1 MNTEIAYQAQARAV
15 QTRNKQF
22 FDAAIVGWL
31 VVCLLLAVFSRSIF
45 PAKYF
50 FDSNHIAA
58 LFGQYR
64 GFLAGDSYNNTAL
77 FYDLTLL
84 SGSLYLTAIITT
96 LIFDT
101 FLLKCLFVLRVDKLA
116 VHNIVVFFFASF
128 AGAVYLAQYS
138 KESLVLLIVFLFF
151 GLSATR
157 KRQIIWLVI
166 AIAYAAYFRS
176 YWFLIVGFY
185 VYYSAAFKVSRN
197 MFVIL
202 LSILFAFLLL
212 AVAFQ
217 LILHVDL
224 AYYRYS
230 VNDERMYD
238 QNAATMIGPLLPTG
252 NMALEWANAVVQF
265 FMMFFPFPLL
275 TGNPLYLLFFLVT
288 ASIGCRL
295 YFIMRQW
302 MRQRSLGKP
311 QKGSR
316 CLALFMSFV
325 TIQSIF
331 EPDYGSYIKHLT
343 PLLPL
348 VLYCFCLQQT
358 SRYERIASYV

>member
-1 MNTEIAYQAQARAV
+1 MSTQIAFQARAL
-15 QTRNKQF
+15 QARNKQI

-31 VVCLLLAVFSRSIF
+31 FVCLLLAVFSRSIF
-45 PAKYF
+45 PPKYF

-64 GFLAGDSYNNTAL
+64 GFIAGDSYNNTAL

-84 SGSLYLTAIITT
+84 SGSLFLTAIITT
-96 LIFDT
+96 LIIDA
-101 FLLKCLFVLRVDKLA
+101 FLLKCLFVPKIDTLGI
-116 VHNIVVFFFASF
+116 HNIIVFFFASF

-151 GLSATR
+151 GLSTTR
-157 KRQIIWLVI
+157 KQQILWLI
-166 AIAYAAYFRS
+166 LAMAYAAYFRS
-176 YWFLIVGFY
+176 YWFLVILFY
-185 VYYSAAFKVSRN
+185 VYYSMAFKVSRN
-197 MFVIL
+197 MFAIL
-202 LSILFAFLLL
+202 LSILFAFMLL

-238 QNAATMIGPLLPTG
+238 QNAATMINPLLPTG
-252 NMALEWANAVVQF
+252 NIALEWANAVVQF
-265 FMMFFPFPLL
+265 FLMFFPFPLL

-288 ASIGCRL
+288 ASIGLRL
-295 YFIMRQW
+295 YFIMRLW
-302 MRQRSLGKP
+302 IRQRLLGKP
-311 QKGSR
+311 RKGSR
-316 CLALFMSFV
+316 CLALFVSFV
-325 TIQSIF
+325 TILSIF

-348 VLYCFCLQQT
+348 VLYCFCLQQA
-358 SRYERIASYV
+358 SRYERTASHV